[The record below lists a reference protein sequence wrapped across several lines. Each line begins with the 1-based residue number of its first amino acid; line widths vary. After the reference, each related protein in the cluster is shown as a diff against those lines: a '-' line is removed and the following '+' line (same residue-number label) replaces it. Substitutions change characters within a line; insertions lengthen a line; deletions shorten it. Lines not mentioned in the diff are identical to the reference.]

1 MTAGPRGL
9 PEAVRAPSGA
19 EAGEQPFLTL
29 EQVSKSYEA
38 LTAVDDVSLEIR
50 RGEFIT
56 LLGPSGC
63 GKTTLLRLL
72 AGFERPTRGRI
83 RLGGADLVPVPP
95 ERRPFNMVFQN
106 YALFP
111 HMNVY
116 ENVAYGLRTAGLREP
131 EVRRKV
137 MAMLGMVGLTEHA
150 RRAVPDLSGG
160 MSQRVALARAIVNEP
175 RALLLDEPLG
185 ALDLQLRKQLQLELR
200 AIQDRVSTTFVYVT
214 HDQEEALVMSHR
226 VVLMK
231 QGRVVQV
238 GTPREVYSQPQT
250 RFVAEFVGETT
261 MIGCTVTSTRG
272 HLVLVRM
279 PDGSAGEFRYFG
291 RADVGS
297 GDAGLV
303 SLRPEDL
310 RVAPAGDAAFTGLV
324 EAPLFVGGATH
335 HMVRLA
341 DGSAIRVRAND
352 GDAAEPGQRVGVAV
366 LPGRGAFVPA
376 EERSVEPSG

>member
-1 MTAGPRGL
+1 MTARPHSL
-9 PEAVRAPSGA
+9 PETVTQPSNDLT
-19 EAGEQPFLTL
+19 GEQPFLTL
-29 EQVSKSYEA
+29 ERVSKSYEA
-38 LTAVDDVSLEIR
+38 LIAVDNVSLEIR

-72 AGFERPTRGRI
+72 AGFERPAGGRI
-83 RLGGADLVPVPP
+83 LLDGADLVPVSP
-95 ERRPFNMVFQN
+95 ERRPFNMVFQS

-116 ENVAYGLRTAGLREP
+116 DNVAYGLRTARLREA
-131 EVRRKV
+131 EVRRRA
-137 MAMLGMVGLTEHA
+137 MAVLEMVGLAEHA
-150 RRAVPDLSGG
+150 HRAVPDLSGG

-226 VVLMK
+226 VVLMR

-238 GTPREVYSQPQT
+238 GTPREVYSQPRT

-261 MIGCTVTSTRG
+261 MIACTVKSKHGDR
-272 HLVLVRM
+272 VRVAM
-279 PDGSAGEFRYFG
+279 PDGSPGEFSYFG
-291 RADVGS
+291 TAETVD

-303 SLRPEDL
+303 SLRPEDVRL
-310 RVAPAGDAAFTGLV
+310 APSGEAAFTGLV
-324 EAPLFVGGATH
+324 ETPLFVGGATH

-341 DGSAIRVRAND
+341 DGSVIRVRAND
-352 GDAAEPGQRVGVAV
+352 GDAAQPGEPASVAV

-376 EERSVEPSG
+376 EERSVAPGQ

>member
-1 MTAGPRGL
+1 
-9 PEAVRAPSGA
+9 
-19 EAGEQPFLTL
+19 
-29 EQVSKSYEA
+29 
-38 LTAVDDVSLEIR
+38 
-50 RGEFIT
+50 
-56 LLGPSGC
+56 
-63 GKTTLLRLL
+63 
-72 AGFERPTRGRI
+72 
-83 RLGGADLVPVPP
+83 
-95 ERRPFNMVFQN
+95 MVFQN

-116 ENVAYGLRTAGLREP
+116 ENVAYGLRAGGLREP

-137 MAMLGMVGLTEHA
+137 MAMLEMVGLTEHA

-200 AIQDRVSTTFVYVT
+200 AIQNRVSTTFVYVT

-231 QGRVVQV
+231 RGQIVQM
-238 GTPREVYSQPQT
+238 GTPREVYSQPRT

-261 MIGCTVTSTRG
+261 MIPCTVTSTRDNQ
-272 HLVLVRM
+272 VLVRM
-279 PDGSAGEFRYFG
+279 PNGAHGEFRYFG
-291 RADVGS
+291 QADVGS

-310 RVAPAGDAAFTGLV
+310 RVAPEDGAEFTGLV

-352 GDAAEPGQRVGVAV
+352 GDVAEPGGQVGVAV
-366 LPGRGAFVPA
+366 LAGRGAFVPA
-376 EERSVEPSG
+376 EDRSVEPRA

>member
-1 MTAGPRGL
+1 VTARPRSL
-9 PEAVRAPSGA
+9 PRAVRAPSIA
-19 EAGEQPFLTL
+19 AMGERPFLIL
-29 EQVSKSYEA
+29 EHVSKSYEA

-72 AGFERPTRGRI
+72 AGFERPTAGRI
-83 RLGGADLVPVPP
+83 RLDGADLVPVPP
-95 ERRPFNMVFQN
+95 ERRPFNMVFQS

-116 ENVAYGLRTAGLREP
+116 DNVAYGLRTAGLREP
-131 EVRRKV
+131 EVRRKA
-137 MAMLGMVGLTEHA
+137 MAVLEMVGLAEHA

-226 VVLMK
+226 VVLMR
-231 QGRVVQV
+231 QGRVVQA

-261 MIGCTVTSTRG
+261 MIPCTVISRHG
-272 HLVLVRM
+272 DRVQVAM
-279 PDGSAGEFRYFG
+279 PDGSAGEFSYFG
-291 RADVGS
+291 TADSDS
-297 GDAGLV
+297 GEAGLV
-303 SLRPEDL
+303 SLRPEDV
-310 RVAPAGDAAFTGLV
+310 RVAASGEATFTGLV
-324 EAPLFVGGATH
+324 ETPLFVGGATH

-341 DGSAIRVRAND
+341 DGSVIRVRAND
-352 GDAAEPGQRVGVAV
+352 GDAAEPGQRVSVAV
-366 LPGRGAFVPA
+366 LPGRGVFVPA
-376 EERSVEPSG
+376 EERSVEPSQ